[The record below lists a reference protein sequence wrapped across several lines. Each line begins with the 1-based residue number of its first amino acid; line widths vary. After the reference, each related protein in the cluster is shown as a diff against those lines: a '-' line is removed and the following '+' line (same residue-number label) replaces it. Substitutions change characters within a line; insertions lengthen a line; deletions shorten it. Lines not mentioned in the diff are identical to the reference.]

1 MPSTEMQNPLLSE
14 WAGALELPPFEA
26 IRPDHFRP
34 AFDRALADH
43 RAEIDAIAEN
53 PAPPD
58 FENTIAALERSGRRL
73 ERVAGVFFVLAGADT
88 SDEIEAIE
96 RDISPL
102 LARHNNALYLNRAL
116 YSRIADLYDRRDT
129 LSLDAEQ
136 ARVLERYH
144 TRFVRSGAA
153 LDKKAQDRLA
163 AINERLASVGTQFGQ
178 NVLADEKSFVMV
190 LEESDLAGL
199 PDFARVAARA
209 AADERGHPGK
219 YVITL
224 ARSSIETFLQFSAR
238 RDLREKAFQAWIS
251 RGENGGATD
260 NRALIAEMVAL
271 RAERA
276 KLLGFAN
283 FADYRLDDQMA
294 KTPQAARQLLDEVW
308 GRALTKAAVERDAL
322 QAMIAEEGG
331 NFALAPH
338 DWRYYTEKLRKARYD
353 LDEAEIK
360 PYFQLDK
367 MIEAAFETAR
377 RLFGLSFKRVDA
389 ALYHPDARAWNVTD
403 AQGRHV
409 ALFIGDYFARP
420 SKHSGAWMTSLRDQE
435 KLTGN
440 IRPIVLNICNF
451 SKPAAG
457 EPALLSFDDA
467 RTLFHEFGH
476 ALHGMLSD
484 VTYPLIAGTAVPSD
498 FVELPSQLY
507 EHWLE
512 VPEILQ
518 KYALHASTGE
528 PMPKALLDRLLAT
541 RTFNQGFA
549 TIEYTACALVDLD
562 LHSLPD
568 ATALDVAAFER
579 KDLERIA
586 MPPEIVMR
594 HRLPHFQHLFSGGGY
609 AAGYYSYM
617 WSEVLDADA
626 FAAFEET
633 GNAFDPA
640 TAKRLRDYVYSAGNR
655 RDPADAY
662 KAFRGRLPTVDAL
675 LKKRGLVEVHG
686 AVFNRLAGGCLLKT
700 GKPNDLAQCGPSP
713 RCCGRAACGRR
724 RGRARDPCRRRQC
737 HRSDARNGCVHRGGL
752 SAHEPHWR
760 RRFLA
765 GPGAVRPRAGADGR
779 RSGRR
784 QGDTAALS

>member
-1 MPSTEMQNPLLSE
+1 MPPTEMQNPLLAK

-26 IRPDHFRP
+26 IRPGHFRP

-43 RAEIDAIAEN
+43 RIEIDAIAEN
-53 PAPPD
+53 PASPD
-58 FENTIAALERSGRRL
+58 FENTIAALERSGRTL
-73 ERVAGVFFVLAGADT
+73 ERVASVFFVLAGADT

-116 YSRIADLYDRRDT
+116 YSRIADLYDRRDV

-144 TRFVRSGAA
+144 TRFVRAGAA
-153 LDKKAQDRLA
+153 LERPAQDRLA
-163 AINERLASVGTQFGQ
+163 AINERLASLGTQFGQ
-178 NVLADEKSFVMV
+178 NVLADEKSFTMV
-190 LEESDLAGL
+190 LEEGDLDGL
-199 PDFARVAARA
+199 PEFARAAARA

-219 YVITL
+219 YAITL
-224 ARSSIETFLQFSAR
+224 ARSSIETFLQFASR
-238 RDLREKAFQAWIS
+238 RDLREKAFQAWIA
-251 RGENGGATD
+251 RGENGGTTD
-260 NRALIAEMVAL
+260 NRAPIGEMVAL

-276 KLLGFAN
+276 QLLGFAN

-367 MIEAAFETAR
+367 MIEAAFVTAG
-377 RLFGLSFKRVDA
+377 RLFGLSFKPIDA
-389 ALYHPDARAWNVTD
+389 ALYHSDARAWGVTD

-420 SKHSGAWMTSLRDQE
+420 SKHSGAWMTSLRDQK

-512 VPEILQ
+512 VPEVLQ
-518 KYALHASTGE
+518 KHAFHASTGE

-549 TIEYTACALVDLD
+549 TIEYTACAMVDLD

-568 ATALDVAAFER
+568 ANALDVSAFER

-640 TAKRLRDYVYSAGNR
+640 TAKRLRDYIYSAGNR

-675 LKKRGLVEVHG
+675 LKKRGL
-686 AVFNRLAGGCLLKT
+686 ADAST
-700 GKPNDLAQCGPSP
+700 S
-713 RCCGRAACGRR
+713 
-724 RGRARDPCRRRQC
+724 AR
-737 HRSDARNGCVHRGGL
+737 
-752 SAHEPHWR
+752 
-760 RRFLA
+760 
-765 GPGAVRPRAGADGR
+765 
-779 RSGRR
+779 
-784 QGDTAALS
+784 

>member
-1 MPSTEMQNPLLSE
+1 MPSTEMQNPLLAE

-26 IRPDHFRP
+26 IRPGHFRP

-43 RAEIDAIAEN
+43 RAEIDIIAEN
-53 PAPPD
+53 PTPAD
-58 FENTIAALERSGRRL
+58 FENTIAALERSGRAL
-73 ERVAGVFFVLAGADT
+73 ERVASVFFVLAGADT

-129 LSLDAEQ
+129 LALNAEQ

-153 LDKKAQDRLA
+153 LEKKAQDRLA
-163 AINERLASVGTQFGQ
+163 AINERLASLGTQFGQ
-178 NVLADEKSFVMV
+178 NVLSDEKSFVMV

-199 PDFARVAARA
+199 PDFARA
-209 AADERGHPGK
+209 AAQAAAEERGHSGK

-224 ARSSIETFLQFSAR
+224 ARSSVETFLQFSAR
-238 RDLREKAFQAWIS
+238 RDLREKAFQAWVA

-260 NRALIAEMVAL
+260 NRSLIAEMVAL

-276 KLLGFAN
+276 RLLGFAN

-294 KTPQAARQLLDEVW
+294 KTPQAVRELLDEVW

-353 LDEAEIK
+353 LDETEIK
-360 PYFQLDK
+360 PHFQLEN
-367 MIEAAFETAR
+367 MIEAAFETAH
-377 RLFGLSFKRVDA
+377 RLFGLSFDRVDA

-403 AQGRHV
+403 AQGRHL

-440 IRPIVLNICNF
+440 VRPIVLNVCNF
-451 SKPAAG
+451 SKPASG

-518 KYALHASTGE
+518 KYALHAGTGE
-528 PMPKALLDRLLAT
+528 PLPKALLDRLLAT

-562 LHSLPD
+562 LHSLPN
-568 ATALDVAAFER
+568 AAALDVAAFER

-586 MPPEIVMR
+586 MPPEIMMR

-655 RDPADAY
+655 RDPTDAY
-662 KAFRGRLPTVDAL
+662 KAFRGRLPTIDAL
-675 LKKRGLVEVHG
+675 LKKRGLG
-686 AVFNRLAGGCLLKT
+686 
-700 GKPNDLAQCGPSP
+700 
-713 RCCGRAACGRR
+713 
-724 RGRARDPCRRRQC
+724 
-737 HRSDARNGCVHRGGL
+737 DA
-752 SAHEPHWR
+752 
-760 RRFLA
+760 
-765 GPGAVRPRAGADGR
+765 
-779 RSGRR
+779 
-784 QGDTAALS
+784 TASSR